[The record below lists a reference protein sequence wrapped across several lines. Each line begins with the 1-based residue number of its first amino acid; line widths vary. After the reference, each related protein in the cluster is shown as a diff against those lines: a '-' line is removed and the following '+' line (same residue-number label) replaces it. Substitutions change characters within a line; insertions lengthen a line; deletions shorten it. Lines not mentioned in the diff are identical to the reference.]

1 MPDILYKKILK
12 ERRNTTG
19 RINIRSVGNLDLHP
33 KKMRGKGTGMNENE
47 IKVISY
53 FKCAER
59 LPADNIH
66 GTYKSKS
73 MWKTIAQGI
82 GGKN

>member
-12 ERRNTTG
+12 ERRNTKG
-19 RINIRSVGNLDLHP
+19 RRNMRSVGNLDLHP

-53 FKCAER
+53 
-59 LPADNIH
+59 L
-66 GTYKSKS
+66 
-73 MWKTIAQGI
+73 
-82 GGKN
+82 